1 MPYAAPGGVQVG
13 SPGTGP
19 RSTEHGPPEH
29 QTGPHTARHS
39 TLRLLKYMLGA
50 LFPPTPAAA
59 LDDETRRDLDDERR

>member
-13 SPGTGP
+13 SPHRP
-19 RSTEHGPPEH
+19 AFHGAR
-29 QTGPHTARHS
+29 TARGPHTARHS